1 MAIINN
7 NLRKMTMI
15 ETIMSKKTNKK
26 LFLTANIRKYLKDKP
41 QFINNIYG
49 ELGMNK
55 KNKVKTRQPSPYKQ
69 SKYC

>member
-1 MAIINN
+1 MTIINN

-15 ETIMSKKTNKK
+15 ETIMSTKTNKK

-49 ELGMNK
+49 E
-55 KNKVKTRQPSPYKQ
+55 
-69 SKYC
+69 